1 MGLKI
6 IQGSMPRFLDKS
18 SQNGT
23 RKGLIRGKRMDET
36 YVKIKGKWYYLYRA
50 VDKCGNTVDF
60 LLTKFRDAHA
70 ARFFFTKAIR
80 SSGRPKTVTIDKSGA
95 NKAALN
101 SINNTLPHKLK
112 IKLRQC
118 KYLNNIVEQD
128 HRFIKHISKPT
139 KGFKSFCSAYATLA
153 GVELHH
159 MLRKGQHKNS
169 KTKSVFEQFYTL
181 AA

>member
-1 MGLKI
+1 
-6 IQGSMPRFLDKS
+6 MPRFLDKS

-80 SSGRPKTVTIDKSGA
+80 SSERPTTVTIDKSGA

-139 KGFKSFCSAYATLA
+139 KGFKSFCSAYATLV

-169 KTKSVFEQFYTL
+169 KTKSVFEQFYAL